1 MIALGQVVCTALAAW
16 YIGTR
21 FVRPRW
27 NLGHIG
33 LQVAVETA
41 LGILVFCYALYGAA
55 MFGYVT
61 GVPIVGRPLLLV
73 TFAIVVLLA
82 LLALPDVRRALSVVV
97 AAARRD
103 RVLAA
108 GLAGAIAYF
117 GAMVVWCY
125 LPAVGIDAIV
135 YHLEVPKR
143 ILQVGYLPPF
153 TDNVL
158 AYYPMN
164 VQMLYMFALEFGG
177 EAAAHMFHLLFGF
190 IAMLAIFGYAR
201 TLADRPAAVLATATF
216 LTIPQIMI
224 VGHLAYIDLAYTL
237 YVFLA
242 LVVTIRYVRERQES
256 EQMGWKWAIL
266 AGLLAGGAWSLKYTG
281 LQLVLLLALMVLVE
295 HLISKPPAVPYGLVA
310 LGGVAFVMFV
320 PHLARTWWITGWPF
334 FPFEVLP
341 LELTDAVN
349 WSEDQARLAMA
360 WQQQYGAGYER
371 TLGERLAAIYRVFV
385 EAKFDYRFYD
395 GVLTPVYLLAPLA
408 LLRAPRQRDL
418 RMIAI
423 FGTVFAFTWALTT
436 TQVRFMLP
444 ILPAASALLA
454 VLAVGRRG
462 RLAQVAMLAFIALS
476 LNEVYAESQLDKDL
490 AYWRGEV
497 SRQEY
502 ITSRL
507 PPYGAIVEANRVL
520 APGDRLFLVNGQT
533 WGYYYDMPGDG
544 SMTPFPSGWRA
555 DYTFGHYRLEKALAA
570 AFSPNDVV
578 EFFREMGITHLLV
591 NEFATFEASGLG
603 AAERRKL
610 IDFMGRHA
618 VEIFRNPADQ
628 SYSLWRLQLDGPA
641 ARPSE

>member
-1 MIALGQVVCTALAAW
+1 MIALVQVVCTALASW
-16 YIGTR
+16 YVGSR
-21 FVRPRW
+21 LVRPRW
-27 NLGHIG
+27 CLRHVG

-41 LGILVFCYALYGAA
+41 LGILVFCYALYAA
-55 MFGYVT
+55 SMFGYVT
-61 GVPIVGRPLLLV
+61 GVAIIGRPLLLV
-73 TFAIVVLLA
+73 VFAAVILLA
-82 LLALPDVRRALSVVV
+82 GLALPEARLAVGSVLRG
-97 AAARRD
+97 ARED
-103 RVLAA
+103 RVLAV
-108 GLAGAIAYF
+108 GLGGALVYF
-117 GAMVVWCY
+117 GAMAVWCY

-143 ILQVGYLPPF
+143 ILQVGFLPPF

-164 VQMLYMFALEFGG
+164 VQMLYMFGLEFGG
-177 EAAAHMFHLLFGF
+177 EAAAHLYHLLFGF
-190 IAMLAIFGYAR
+190 LTMLAIYGYSR
-201 TLADRPAAVLATATF
+201 TLADRLAAVLATATF
-216 LTIPQIMI
+216 LAIPQIII

-256 EQMGWKWAIL
+256 ERAAWKWAVL

-295 HLISKPPAVPYGLVA
+295 HLITRPRSVPFGLLA

-349 WSEDQARLAMA
+349 WSGEQARLAMA

-371 TLGERLAAIYRVFV
+371 TLGERLAAIYLVFV
-385 EAKFDYRFYD
+385 EGKFDYRFYD
-395 GVLTPVYLLAPLA
+395 GILTPVYLLAPLA
-408 LLRAPRQRDL
+408 LIRAPRERDL
-418 RMIAI
+418 RMIAV
-423 FGTVFAFTWALTT
+423 FGSVFVFTWALTT

-462 RLAQVAMLAFIALS
+462 RLAQAALLVFIGLS
-476 LNEVYAESQLDKDL
+476 LNEAYAESYLHKDI
-490 AYWRGEV
+490 AYWRGEK
-497 SRQEY
+497 SREEY

-507 PPYGAIVEANRVL
+507 PPYAAIAEANRVL
-520 APGDRLFLVNGQT
+520 GPGDRLYLVNGQT

-544 SMTPFPSGWRA
+544 SMTPFPNGWRA
-555 DYTFGHYRLEKALAA
+555 DYTFGHYRIEKVLAA
-570 AFSPNDVV
+570 ATSPDDVV
-578 EFFREMGITHLLV
+578 AFFRDMGITHLLV
-591 NEFATFEASGLG
+591 NEFATFEDTGLG
-603 AAERRKL
+603 PSERRKF
-610 IDFMGRHA
+610 IDFMRRHA
-618 VEIFRNPADQ
+618 VEIFRNPADESQ
-628 SYSLWRLQLDGPA
+628 SLWKLQLDAAPA
-641 ARPSE
+641 RRNQ